1 MASPRPS
8 ASAAPAAGE
17 PAYNPALGSVRIDDT
32 LLALVGS
39 QRAINLAELT
49 RAVAADRNLSNHVTQ
64 AACQEFGW
72 PWLTVEQ
79 AIVLLGRERLA
90 GQILRF
96 LHINRNPPAE
106 RLPLPELL
114 QGISE

>member
-1 MASPRPS
+1 MRRS
-8 ASAAPAAGE
+8 APAPATSAAAGPA
-17 PAYNPALGSVRIDDT
+17 NDPALVNVRIDDT
-32 LLALVGS
+32 LLAFVGN

-49 RAVAADRNLSNHVTQ
+49 RTITADRNLSCHVIQ

-72 PWLTVEQ
+72 PWLSVEQ

>member
-1 MASPRPS
+1 MASPRQS
-8 ASAAPAAGE
+8 ASAPARPAHDPAAV
-17 PAYNPALGSVRIDDT
+17 NIRIDDT

-49 RAVAADRNLSNHVTQ
+49 RAVAADRSLSCHITQ

-72 PWLTVEQ
+72 PWLSVEQ

-90 GQILRF
+90 VQILRF
-96 LHINRNPPAE
+96 LHFNRNPPAE
-106 RLPLPELL
+106 PLPLPELL